1 MLCIFFCGINFDKT
15 YDILGGINM
24 YSSEYFQ
31 NTNESTIMGDN
42 NTVNQTMDVDVNMTN
57 STPMNSGCPRERV
70 VHRTFVHDVPH
81 TCPIHTRVINH
92 HVYRHTYR
100 PVYTCSEENV
110 CSNVQCGSCSQF
122 N

>member
-1 MLCIFFCGINFDKT
+1 
-15 YDILGGINM
+15 M
-24 YSSEYFQ
+24 YNSEFFQ
-31 NTNESTIMGDN
+31 NTNESNIMGNN
-42 NTVNQTMDVDVNMTN
+42 NTVQQSMDVDVNMN
-57 STPMNSGCPRERV
+57 MNNTPMNDSCTRERV

-81 TCPIHTRVINH
+81 TCPIHTRIINH

-122 N
+122 Q